1 MQVNW
6 IYTLFWSKWV
16 VLAILSSF
24 TLLMIGFNKGF
35 IDRSYG
41 KIVDGDLKVT
51 LSGKI
56 AWIFETSDLIKDWIY
71 VFSFKHSK
79 IIIVVLAFSMTF
91 PFAIF
96 YQSVGDKLSYITA
109 IINFLGL
116 KNDETGL

>member
-41 KIVDGDLKVT
+41 KVVDEDLKVT

-96 YQSVGDKLSYITA
+96 YQFLGDKLSYITA

>member
-41 KIVDGDLKVT
+41 KVVDEDLKVT

-96 YQSVGDKLSYITA
+96 YQYLGDKISYITA

>member
-41 KIVDGDLKVT
+41 KVVDEDLKVT